1 MAPRGLDAIHA
12 MNAKISD
19 IEDEIGQASA
29 EADMLR
35 HIDDDA
41 QRDALV
47 SDNAEDRQIAR
58 MTKKDVRRAE
68 KYVDRLVRQRE
79 TLVRKRTRAI
89 DRIARS

>member
-1 MAPRGLDAIHA
+1 MARKGLDAIHA

-19 IEDEIGQASA
+19 IEDEIAQASA
-29 EADMLR
+29 EVDMLR

-47 SDNAEDRQIAR
+47 TDDAEDRQIAR
-58 MTKKDVRRAE
+58 MTRKDVHRAE

-79 TLVRKRTRAI
+79 ALVRKRARAI